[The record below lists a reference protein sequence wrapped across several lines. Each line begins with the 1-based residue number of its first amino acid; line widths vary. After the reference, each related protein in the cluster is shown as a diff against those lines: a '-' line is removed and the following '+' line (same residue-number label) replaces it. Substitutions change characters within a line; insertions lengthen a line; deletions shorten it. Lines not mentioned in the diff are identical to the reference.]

1 MASWHS
7 SFVTASKVGSQ
18 FVQQYYDVLQ
28 HQPEFTHRFY
38 NGSSTIIRVDGD
50 STQTA
55 SAVSVSFIHILYDHT
70 QFLSKLC
77 FAYVIC
83 ESFIHMLSIYD
94 HT

>member
-7 SFVTASKVGSQ
+7 SFVSASKVGSQ

-38 NGSSTIIRVDGD
+38 NGSSTMIRVDGD

-55 SAVSVSFIHILYDHT
+55 SAVSGDENPKIRYQS
-70 QFLSKLC
+70 SKIPNIR
-77 FAYVIC
+77 Y
-83 ESFIHMLSIYD
+83 
-94 HT
+94 